1 MGHRQAVRDVS
12 FNTAGTQFL
21 SASYDRFIKLWDTET
36 GKCSGQFNLK
46 KVAYCVKFNPDE
58 DKQHLF
64 LAGCADKKILC
75 VSWYLD
81 YLVMLD
87 DIYLV
92 IITGIWSFDNQKVNY
107 KVIFQSD

>member
-1 MGHRQAVRDVS
+1 MGHRQAVRDVT

-21 SASYDRFIKLWDTET
+21 SASYDRFIKLWDTES
-36 GKCSGQFNLK
+36 GKCTGQFNLK

-75 VSWYLD
+75 VSL
-81 YLVMLD
+81 
-87 DIYLV
+87 
-92 IITGIWSFDNQKVNY
+92 S
-107 KVIFQSD
+107 